1 MPESIH
7 KIEFMP
13 THHQQ
18 QLVEIYNC
26 GCYPQFTY
34 KTKQSFKNHF
44 KSERHVSW
52 QNQQDNQ
59 NLREKVVE
67 LENTISTLKVEC
79 DFWKQSA
86 IRFKRQYEPSDLL
99 LD

>member
-1 MPESIH
+1 MKMIQNQTIH
-7 KIEFMP
+7 MSN
-13 THHQQ
+13 TQQ
-18 QLVEIYNC
+18 QLVEIYDC
-26 GCYPQFTY
+26 GCHPQFTY

-52 QNQQDNQ
+52 QHQQDNQ

-67 LENTISTLKVEC
+67 LENTVSSLKVEC
-79 DFWKQSA
+79 DFWKQAA
-86 IRFKRQYEPSDLL
+86 IRYKRQYEPGDLL